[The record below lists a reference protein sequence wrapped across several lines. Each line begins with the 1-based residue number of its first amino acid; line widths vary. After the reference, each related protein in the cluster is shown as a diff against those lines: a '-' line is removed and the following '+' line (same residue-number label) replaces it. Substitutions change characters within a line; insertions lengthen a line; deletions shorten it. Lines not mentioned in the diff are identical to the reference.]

1 MTTSFPTR
9 RFADLGAGSRANLWA
24 RGAPARRHPSVLS
37 GARHILVGPEACRL
51 AQRAGDADDIAL
63 APGDGYR
70 TLDELLV
77 EGVTAP
83 EMDDHARGAYQ
94 LGVVGKSET
103 ASLGLLAR
111 RFHDAIAM
119 DHAVLSCRG
128 KGDGPPSGSR
138 SAPCLSARGSPNGS
152 YPTVDSWGNKVCQQF
167 GKNGQSYFDTSKGC
181 P

>member
-94 LGVVGKSET
+94 LGVVGKYET
-103 ASLGLLAR
+103 ARSEEHTSELQSLMR
-111 RFHDAIAM
+111 ISY
-119 DHAVLSCRG
+119 AVF
-128 KGDGPPSGSR
+128 
-138 SAPCLSARGSPNGS
+138 CL
-152 YPTVDSWGNKVCQQF
+152 K
-167 GKNGQSYFDTSKGC
+167 KKSKTL
-181 P
+181 